1 MKSNKFDYFKAF
13 VDFSQKAYDAAEIL
27 DRSLRQFDPNGLPSQ
42 LDDIHRIEHQADDI
56 RHEVVEHL
64 SREFVAPIERED
76 ILSLAQ
82 EFDNVVDAIDDVMRK
97 MNMYRIKELRKDML
111 LFSDLLLKICLQLNE
126 LAQEFVDFRKSKT
139 IKERIISV
147 HTVESQA
154 DTIHFDAVSNLFAAG
169 GDPIATIAWQSIY
182 DAMEQCFDNCEQVAE
197 VIEGVILKN
206 S

>member
-111 LFSDLLLKICLQLNE
+111 LFSDLLLKICRQLNE
-126 LAQEFVDFRKSKT
+126 LAREFVDFRKSKT

-154 DTIHFDAVSNLFAAG
+154 DTIHFDAVSNLFAAD